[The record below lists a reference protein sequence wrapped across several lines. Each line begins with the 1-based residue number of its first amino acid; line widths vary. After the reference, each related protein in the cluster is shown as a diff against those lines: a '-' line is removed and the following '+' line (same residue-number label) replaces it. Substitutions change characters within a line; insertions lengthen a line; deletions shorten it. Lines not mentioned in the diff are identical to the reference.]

1 MRNCKDCQ
9 HSSCQ
14 RIGCDIPGGC
24 PWYTSGKKKY
34 WLITRTKIITEKFRI
49 EAENEDDANAIYD
62 QLANAG
68 FEHFDRIYY
77 SVECTNLKVEEIDND
92 QLQ

>member
-1 MRNCKDCQ
+1 MHNCKDRQ
-9 HSSCQ
+9 HSSYQ

-34 WLITRTKIITEKFRI
+34 WLITRTKIVTEKFRI
-49 EAENEDDANAIYD
+49 EAENEDDANNIYD

-68 FEHFDRIYY
+68 FEHFNRINY
-77 SVECTNLKVEEIDND
+77 SEECTDLKVEEIDND
-92 QLQ
+92 KLQ